1 VFSDVGLKR
10 DNWIEKHQNLKKKE
24 VIVKFNYLNMLI
36 KIQISI
42 VSIFLYFKENIVEK
56 YLVQTI

>member
-1 VFSDVGLKR
+1 MFSDVGLKR

>member
-1 VFSDVGLKR
+1 MFSDVGLKR

-36 KIQISI
+36 KIQFSV
-42 VSIFLYFKENIVEK
+42 VSVFFILQRE
-56 YLVQTI
+56 